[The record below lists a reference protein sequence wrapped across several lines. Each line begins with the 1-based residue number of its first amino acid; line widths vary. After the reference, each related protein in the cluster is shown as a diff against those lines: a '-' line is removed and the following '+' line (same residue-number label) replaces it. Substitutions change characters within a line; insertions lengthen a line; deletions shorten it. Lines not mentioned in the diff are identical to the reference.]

1 MLSSDWSIF
10 KPIINSDL
18 KDGSDRVFD
27 SDHDYRKNITFSSTY
42 GRFLGHLN
50 LEFCENIY
58 CHVIGQF

>member
-1 MLSSDWSIF
+1 MLSSNWSIF
-10 KPIINSDL
+10 KPIINQYL

-27 SDHDYRKNITFSSTY
+27 SDHDNRKNITFSFTILA
-42 GRFLGHLN
+42 FLRHLN